1 MTLNEIKLL
10 RLYNQHLLH
19 PTDTQTVVKDLC
31 GVQAQYLAHALH
43 GLSIRCEQVD
53 TENLVKSWT
62 NRGTLHLFSQDDLP
76 LFLHQGRNYPLRPVD
91 TMGSDA
97 YLDATQ
103 KAYFADSILD
113 AVASGI
119 ETREA
124 LREVC
129 RAKVMTD
136 LEAESIFN
144 PWGGLL
150 RALCENGKL
159 CHRVQEPKA
168 FRLCPSFEPMDIAS
182 AQKELLR
189 RYFTHFG
196 PATIKDASY
205 FFAIPQKQV
214 KAFLRDLPVSSFQ
227 KDNRTFYHIGEK
239 LPDTDI
245 PKCLFLSGFDQLLL
259 GYEKTESI
267 FLPNEHIRD
276 IFTLAG
282 IVRPAI
288 LVNGTVSGYWNNKN
302 GKLSITLFNPNH
314 RNLVY
319 SSAVA
324 LWPNI
329 KQITIA

>member
-31 GVQAQYLAHALH
+31 GVQAQYLTHALH

-103 KAYFADSILD
+103 KAYFADLILD

-129 RAKVMTD
+129 RAKGMAD

-196 PATIKDASY
+196 PATVKDASY
-205 FFAIPQKQV
+205 FFGISKKQINTYL
-214 KAFLRDLPVSSFQ
+214 KDLPVSSFQ
-227 KDNRTFYHIGEK
+227 DRNHAYYHIGKNSPNE
-239 LPDTDI
+239 DI
-245 PKCLFLSGFDQLLL
+245 PECLFLAGFDQLLL

-267 FLPNEHIRD
+267 FLPAEHLRD

-288 LVNGTVSGYWNNKN
+288 LVNGTVSGFWNLKN
-302 GKLSITLFNPNH
+302 NKLSITLFNLRH
-314 RNLVY
+314 QELIC
-319 SSAVA
+319 SAA
-324 LWPNI
+324 EAHWPNL